1 MKSQSILRV
10 ITSCHFFLLNFFIEL
25 FVGKNVSMRKSSL
38 NSEAIMSL
46 VENAEKIISDF
57 AGPGAAPNDELSE
70 R

>member
-1 MKSQSILRV
+1 M
-10 ITSCHFFLLNFFIEL
+10 TSFLIQRFA
-25 FVGKNVSMRKSSL
+25 GKNVSMRKSSL

-70 R
+70 RWVSFSRVTCIQL